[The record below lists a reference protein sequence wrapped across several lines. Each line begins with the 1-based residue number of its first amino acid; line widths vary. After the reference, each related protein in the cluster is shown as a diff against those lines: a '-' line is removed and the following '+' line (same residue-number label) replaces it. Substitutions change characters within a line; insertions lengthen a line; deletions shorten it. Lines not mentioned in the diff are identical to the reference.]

1 MRARIATSMANPGYS
16 PASRS
21 AIFHSEMQ
29 PHKTAK
35 RIWTGVL
42 LLLLAGVLALNGLAY
57 NHARSMLCYAP
68 QGVRTEKPENLSFW
82 SKLRVLLVGVTLP
95 RPEDERTPLALAPD
109 AQVISIPVPGGITLS
124 AWSCDQGKDA
134 PLVILF
140 HGYSTEKTLLLKE
153 AKAFLDLGTSVLLV
167 DFRGSGGS
175 SESTTTLGFH
185 EADDVLAAVHYA
197 KENIPHSQLILFGQS
212 MGSAAI
218 LRAVQEFNIALDG
231 VILQAVFDS
240 MLQTI
245 RNRFSS
251 MGVPSFLSA
260 ELLVFWGG
268 QQQGFNGFSHNPVD
282 YAKSLPCPSLFMHG
296 SDDPRTTLAE
306 GCRVFDAAPSPKTF
320 TEFPHTGHESY
331 VSTHPDKWKASVG
344 TFLVDIQS
352 SHGSI

>member
-1 MRARIATSMANPGYS
+1 MGIG
-16 PASRS
+16 
-21 AIFHSEMQ
+21 
-29 PHKTAK
+29 
-35 RIWTGVL
+35 
-42 LLLLAGVLALNGLAY
+42 LLASLVMGFVLLNGLAY
-57 NHARSMLCYAP
+57 THARAMLRYAP
-68 QGVRTEKPENLSFW
+68 QGMRTESPEDLTFW
-82 SKLRVLLVGVTLP
+82 RKLRVLLVGVTLP

-109 AQVISIPVPGGITLS
+109 AQAISIPVPGGITLS
-124 AWSCDQGKDA
+124 AWSCDQGATA

-185 EADDVLAAVHYA
+185 EAVDVTAAVRYA
-197 KENIPHSQLILFGQS
+197 KENLPHSQLILFGQS

-218 LRAVQEFNIALDG
+218 LRAIQKENIAPDG

-245 RNRFSS
+245 RNRFAS
-251 MGVPSFLSA
+251 MGIPSFPSA

-282 YAKSLPCPSLFMHG
+282 YAKALSCPSLFMHG
-296 SDDPRTTLAE
+296 SDDPRATLAE
-306 GCRVFDAAPSPKTF
+306 GRRVFDAAPNPKAF
-320 TEFPHTGHESY
+320 TEFIHTGHESY
-331 VSTHPDKWKASVG
+331 VSTHPDQWKASVG
-344 TFLVDIQS
+344 TFLADITS
-352 SHGSI
+352 SHGPI